1 MSSSDQH
8 QNRASAS
15 TNASA
20 NASANANANA
30 NANADGSARDS
41 SSTHS
46 ATASASAASVATS
59 DACFDDADATI
70 AQVLHAMDQLTSVFQ
85 FTHEEA
91 QDAINA
97 VGPDVTLAYNYI
109 LDQGGEDKGGAIVPI
124 KNCPHLS
131 EHAVL
136 NVSSI
141 KYENVCGHFREE
153 QHQNQNLRPN
163 DNEGKGKG
171 RMKSEYIE
179 GGKCPSGENW
189 LCLHCGVVRCSR
201 YVNGHCKDHAVESG
215 HCIAVSLEDLSAW
228 CYQCSAYLT
237 HPSLDGTLQKL
248 ESLKFQG

>member
-20 NASANANANA
+20 NASANANANG
-30 NANADGSARDS
+30 NARDS

-189 LCLHCGVVRCSR
+189 
-201 YVNGHCKDHAVESG
+201 
-215 HCIAVSLEDLSAW
+215 
-228 CYQCSAYLT
+228 
-237 HPSLDGTLQKL
+237 
-248 ESLKFQG
+248 